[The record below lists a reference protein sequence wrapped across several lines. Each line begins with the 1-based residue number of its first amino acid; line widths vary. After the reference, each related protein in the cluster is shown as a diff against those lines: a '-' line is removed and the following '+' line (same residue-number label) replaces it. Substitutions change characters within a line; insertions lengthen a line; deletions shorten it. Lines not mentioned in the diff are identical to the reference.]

1 MPGLALRSRARVY
14 LCSNVSGN
22 VFPTI
27 DEHMERTASCPPK
40 KSSGGLNPGIPP
52 LFKLYPVGQG
62 SSNVPGNVFPI
73 RAPHV
78 EQTASCPPK
87 KSSGA
92 RLINPGIPPLFKL
105 YPVGQGSSNVP
116 GNVFPIRDPH
126 IHILSFCWPRA
137 RGLAEHPWMV
147 VCDPYGKLLSI

>member
-1 MPGLALRSRARVY
+1 M
-14 LCSNVSGN
+14 
-22 VFPTI
+22 
-27 DEHMERTASCPPK
+27 
-40 KSSGGLNPGIPP
+40 
-52 LFKLYPVGQG
+52 
-62 SSNVPGNVFPI
+62 SSNVPGNAFPI

-87 KSSGA
+87 RSSRA

-116 GNVFPIRDPH
+116 GNMFPIRDPH

-147 VCDPYGKLLSI
+147 VCDPYGVHLSQGSIPVISLYPGMEPSGQGFHDGCLTLRTQKVLEVYLRKLSKYG